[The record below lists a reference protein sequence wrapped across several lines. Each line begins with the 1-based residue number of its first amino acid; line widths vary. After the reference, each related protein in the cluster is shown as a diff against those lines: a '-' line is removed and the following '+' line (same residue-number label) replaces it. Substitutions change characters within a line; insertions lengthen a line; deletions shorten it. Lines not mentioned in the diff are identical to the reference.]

1 MAKTALITGGTAG
14 IGHELARCFARD
26 GHDIIVVARSAE
38 RLDKVCSVLHDKF
51 KVKATP
57 LPADLSDPAAP
68 QQIVDRLQSDGI
80 EIEYL
85 VNNAGFGTNGPFYK
99 TELATELEM
108 IQVNV
113 SSLVAMTHLF
123 LQPMVARKSGRIMN
137 VASTAA
143 FQPGPHMA
151 IYCATKAFVLS
162 FTEAIDIELKG
173 TGVTVTGLCPGATTT
188 EFQARAKMDK
198 VPLVNGMVPMMT
210 AKAVAEQGY
219 RAMMAGKTV
228 CVTGA
233 MNKLGAM
240 SIRITP
246 RKMAATIAGKM
257 MAAK

>member
-14 IGHELARCFARD
+14 IGRELARCFARE
-26 GHDIIVVARSAE
+26 GHDVVLVARSAE
-38 RLDKVCSVLHDKF
+38 RLEEACKELREAFD
-51 KVKATP
+51 VKATP

-68 QQIVDRLQSDGI
+68 QMIFDRLESDGT

-85 VNNAGFGTNGPFYK
+85 VNNAGFGTNGPFDK
-99 TELATELEM
+99 SDLATELEM

-113 SSLVAMTHLF
+113 SALVAMTHLF
-123 LQPMVARKSGRIMN
+123 LGPMVARKSGRIMN

-151 IYCATKAFVLS
+151 VYCATKAFVLS

-188 EFQARAKMDK
+188 EFQARAKIEDI
-198 VPLVNGMVPMMT
+198 PLIKGGMVPVMT

-219 RAMMAGKTV
+219 RAMMSGKTV
-228 CVTGA
+228 YVNGA
-233 MNKLGAM
+233 MNKLGVL
-240 SIRITP
+240 SIRIAP
-246 RKMAATIAGKM
+246 RKMAATLAGKM
-257 MAAK
+257 MAK